1 MQTFAK
7 QFTEPIFDRLA
18 NYRTELERHPFLAA
32 AREDKLPEDVLIE
45 FAFLQFAD
53 SILWI
58 PMLAQMKSKAT
69 RSARLAR
76 AIGDNIGHEA
86 GLEGTS
92 HVTLAV
98 RLMRSLGARSL
109 EGMPTHVLERSAALW
124 ISDAFERFSEPEI
137 AGWLLGAETLVP
149 VMFAAVL
156 PAFERLG
163 CDATYFSEHVAV
175 DGDEHAAW
183 MREAVLDVV
192 GLHGESAVADVM
204 SGMADAFEETLE
216 VPEDL
221 RRRRCASH

>member
-1 MQTFAK
+1 MHTIDK
-7 QFTEPIFDRLA
+7 QFTEPIFDRLSQ
-18 NYRTELERHPFLAA
+18 YRAELEGHPFMTA
-32 AREDKLPEDVLIE
+32 AREDRLERDTLLE
-45 FAFLQFAD
+45 FAFHQFAD

-76 AIGDNIGHEA
+76 AIGDNIAHEA

-109 EGMPTHVLERSAALW
+109 DELPTSVLARSAEMW
-124 ISDAFERFSEPEI
+124 ISDNFEAFSEPEI
-137 AGWLLGAETLVP
+137 AGFLLGAETLVP
-149 VMFAAVL
+149 VMFAGVL

-163 CDATYFSEHVAV
+163 CDATYFIEHVAV
-175 DGDEHAAW
+175 DGDEHSEW
-183 MREAVLDVV
+183 MREAVIDV
-192 GLHGESAVADVM
+192 LEIHGEESFREIM
-204 SGMADAFEETLE
+204 TGMADAFEETLS

-221 RRRRCASH
+221 WRRQCESH